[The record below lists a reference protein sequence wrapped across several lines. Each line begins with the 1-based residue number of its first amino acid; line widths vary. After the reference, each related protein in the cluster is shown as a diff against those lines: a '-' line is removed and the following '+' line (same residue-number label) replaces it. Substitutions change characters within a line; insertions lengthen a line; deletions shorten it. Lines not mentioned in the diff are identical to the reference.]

1 MPWASELARAL
12 NAPGASKLTGQH
24 FNSIPLGLSF
34 RAQRGV
40 SPIHFSRVTH
50 PLQPKQLPVPIL
62 PGQPLTALAP
72 MQDVTDLAFMRVM
85 AHYGAPDFF
94 FTEFF
99 RVHGQSR
106 PEKHILRSI
115 DENQTGRPV
124 FAQLIGEHVSDMVR
138 TVKELLKHP
147 VAGID
152 LNMGCP
158 APKIYKKNVGGGLL
172 RDPAKIDELL
182 GALRDSV
189 PGLFTVKMRIGFDS
203 TAHYEEILGLIN
215 KHSVDL
221 LSVHGRT
228 VKEGYRSE
236 VHYDFI
242 GTAVRIVRCPVLA
255 NGNITSA
262 DKAAAVLAET
272 GAAGVMMGRHAIRNP
287 WIFRQCRERWSSMS
301 PSTTGA
307 GMETG
312 AHPKPVGA
320 VAPNRPSVF
329 QPTLADVREYVARL
343 YLETQ
348 QPSVPE
354 KAHVAKMKKYLN
366 FVGQSVD
373 TDGAFLHAMR
383 RAMTEAELIH
393 VCDRHL
399 MSEPNRH
406 FATEPHPGL
415 IARPNCETPIE
426 SCSLDSVTA

>member
-1 MPWASELARAL
+1 MTAPARL
-12 NAPGASKLTGQH
+12 LPPG
-24 FNSIPLGLSF
+24 I
-34 RAQRGV
+34 
-40 SPIHFSRVTH
+40 I
-50 PLQPKQLPVPIL
+50 

-72 MQDVTDLAFMRVM
+72 MQDVTDLPFMRVA
-85 AHYGAPDFF
+85 AHYGAPDYF

-99 RVHGQSR
+99 RVHSQSR

-115 DENQTGRPV
+115 VENQTGRPV

-138 TVKELLKHP
+138 TVKELLKYP
-147 VAGID
+147 IAGID

-172 RDPAKIDELL
+172 RDPAKIDELI
-182 GALRDSV
+182 GALRDAV

-203 TAHYEEILGLIN
+203 TETYERVLGLIN

-228 VKEGYRSE
+228 VKEGYRSD

-242 GTAVRIVRCPVLA
+242 GTAARTVRCPVLA

-272 GAAGVMMGRHAIRNP
+272 GAAGVMIGRHAIRNP
-287 WIFRQCRERWSSMS
+287 WIFRQTREKL
-301 PSTTGA
+301 A
-307 GMETG
+307 G
-312 AHPKPVGA
+312 
-320 VAPNRPSVF
+320 
-329 QPTLADVREYVARL
+329 QPITRMTLADVREYVTRL
-343 YLETQ
+343 YRETQ
-348 QPSVPE
+348 TPDIPE
-354 KAHVAKMKKYLN
+354 RAHVAKMKKYLN

-373 TDGAFLHAMR
+373 PEGAFLHDMR
-383 RAMTEAELIH
+383 RAMTETELFA

-399 MSEPNRH
+399 LTEPTKL
-406 FATEPHPGL
+406 FATEPYPGI

-426 SCSLDSVTA
+426 SCSLDTITA